1 MWKYPGIIFLCLLT
15 VSAGTL
21 SADELTPE
29 QEQWLES
36 DELTPPEFQINM
48 GELEFLG
55 SPPVKPVPH
64 SDNTFIIDQESLSSG
79 WLTLRQCHIN
89 LDPVPLLE
97 VTYQYRQMEAL
108 RIIEQKNIGH
118 AWIEE
123 QSVQMEDIRKDNR
136 LCIEA
141 KIRVFYAEG
150 DHFMLINGPYHRRFL
165 DGYFPYH
172 VSLHVLYPPERL
184 TPVSF
189 QPEAQPGF
197 DIQFSKGRIDIDA
210 WFEGRLMTE
219 IVFRTRRLSDAGQWL
234 AQTQIQ

>member
-1 MWKYPGIIFLCLLT
+1 MRQYPGIIFLCLLT

-36 DELTPPEFQINM
+36 DELAPPEFQLNM
-48 GELEFLG
+48 GELEFLER
-55 SPPVKPVPH
+55 PPVKPVPH
-64 SDNTFIIDQESLSSG
+64 SDNTFIIDQESLNTG

-89 LDPVPLLE
+89 LDPVPVLE

-108 RIIEQKNIGH
+108 QIIEQKNIGH
-118 AWIEE
+118 ARIEE

-141 KIRVFYAEG
+141 KIRVLYAED
-150 DHFMLINGPYHRRFL
+150 DHYRLLNGPYHRRFL

-184 TPVSF
+184 APESVL
-189 QPEAQPGF
+189 PEAQPGF
-197 DIQFSKGRIDIDA
+197 VVQHSSGRIDIDA

-219 IVFRTRRLSDAGQWL
+219 IVFRSRRL
-234 AQTQIQ
+234 